1 MLRRFVPFLGTAA
14 LSLAA
19 ISVVAEPA
27 AAQRQGRGEGSSQ
40 GRRES
45 SSQGRRSSY
54 GNSRWYGDRGGYNSG
69 RYWYG
74 ANYGLGLTIGG
85 YSPYYSQVYGPQYAP
100 GTYGY
105 DANYYGSD
113 TSAGRSFMY
122 QPGDANIVNIS
133 VRVSPDA
140 EIWFDGT
147 KTTQK
152 GSLRRFTS
160 PRIDADGEHTYAIRA
175 LWTEGGREVDQ
186 TRNVSFHAGDRLTV
200 NFTTAQT
207 KSTELSEKRTDA
219 ISTSRETPVL
229 PVVREEEPRQPR
241 TPEAKD
247 ADKNTRD
254 EATRQQRVP
263 VTKDADKN
271 TREGE
276 PGQPRLQEAKDAVK
290 STHDGKV
297 VSITADKLVMTG
309 KDDSEHSHALTADA
323 KLTCDGKV
331 CKCED
336 IKAGMKI
343 RVTTKQDD
351 KQTVTRIESLSKNDN
366 FENRD

>member
-14 LSLAA
+14 LSLAT
-19 ISVVAEPA
+19 ISVVTEPA
-27 AAQRQGRGEGSSQ
+27 AAQRQGRGEGPSQ
-40 GRRES
+40 GRRE
-45 SSQGRRSSY
+45 GSSY
-54 GNSRWYGDRGGYNSG
+54 GNSRWYGDRGGYNTG

-74 ANYGLGLTIGG
+74 ENYGLGLTIGG
-85 YSPYYSQVYGPQYAP
+85 YSPYYSQAYGSQYAP
-100 GTYGY
+100 DTYGY

-113 TSAGRSFMY
+113 ASAGRSFMY

-200 NFTTAQT
+200 NFTTAQA
-207 KSTELSEKRTDA
+207 KSTELSEKRTD
-219 ISTSRETPVL
+219 SLSPSRETPVL
-229 PVVREEEPRQPR
+229 PVIRDEEARQPR

-254 EATRQQRVP
+254 EAIRQQRLP
-263 VTKDADKN
+263 VAKDADKF
-271 TREGE
+271 TREEE
-276 PGQPRLQEAKDAVK
+276 PRQTRVQEAKDADK

-297 VSITADKLVMTG
+297 VSIAADKLVMTG
-309 KDDSEHSHALTADA
+309 KDESEHSHALTADV
-323 KLTCDGKV
+323 KLTCDGKA

-336 IKAGMKI
+336 IKAGMRI
-343 RVTTKQDD
+343 RVTTKKDD
-351 KQTVTRIESLSKNDN
+351 KQTVTRIESLNKNDN